1 MIFAVHSKS
10 AVSVWLKI
18 QKSYALVQARRHH
31 RQLSMQDDR
40 QDYNSQLR
48 DVINAKQQQQLA
60 LACTKAQQKRNKN
73 SMSS

>member
-1 MIFAVHSKS
+1 M
-10 AVSVWLKI
+10 
-18 QKSYALVQARRHH
+18 QARRHH

-60 LACTKAQQKRNKN
+60 LACTKAQQKMANACPLFILFGIYFILIE
-73 SMSS
+73 